1 MMKMMGWKEGE
12 GLGKEGDGQVTHIQ
26 IKRRQENQG
35 KRTFHTF
42 IVGLGVSDND
52 RNKTFIAT
60 IDNFNEVLSSLN
72 KHHSS
77 K

>member
-1 MMKMMGWKEGE
+1 MVK
-12 GLGKEGDGQVTHIQ
+12 LHIFRLNVVKKTRVS
-26 IKRRQENQG
+26 IG
-35 KRTFHTF
+35 S
-42 IVGLGVSDND
+42 ILSSVGLGVSDND